1 MAATKRMKGTP
12 NTVDGRVWVDKAGE
26 AFLGSGRV
34 RLLAVIG
41 ETGSI
46 SAAARALGM
55 SYKGAWQAV
64 EAMNNLA
71 DQPLVE
77 RMTGGKNGG
86 GTRLTDEGRRTV
98 EMFRQV
104 EDEYQRFLS
113 RLSDGL
119 ADFEQFNQLMRR
131 FAMRSSARNQYLGK
145 IIKVTKGA
153 VNGEVELDIGD
164 GLRIVSVITNE
175 SIEDLKLK
183 KGREAYA
190 LIKASVP
197 ILVTDESGMRSSARN
212 RLCGVVAT
220 CIEGA
225 VNGEVGITLPGN
237 KTLTAIITNDSIH
250 SLGLKEGVSVGALI
264 KASSVIL
271 AVHD

>member
-1 MAATKRMKGTP
+1 MAEAKRKKTVA
-12 NTVDGRVWVDKAGE
+12 NRVDGEVRVDKAGE
-26 AFLGSGRV
+26 AFLGSDRV
-34 RLLAVIG
+34 RLLAVID

-46 SAAARALGM
+46 SAAARSLGI

-71 DQPLVE
+71 DKPLVE
-77 RMTGGKNGG
+77 RMTGGKHGG
-86 GTRLTDEGRRTV
+86 GTHLTEEGRRTV

-104 EDEYQRFLS
+104 EDEYQRFML

-119 ADFEQFNQLMRR
+119 ADFEKFNQLMRR
-131 FAMRSSARNQYLGK
+131 FSMRSSARNQYLGRVS
-145 IIKVTKGA
+145 KVIKGA

-164 GLRIVSVITNE
+164 GLRIVSIITNE

-212 RLCGVVAT
+212 RLCGIVST

-237 KTLTAIITNDSIH
+237 KTLTAIITNESIR
-250 SLGLKEGVSVGALI
+250 SLGLKEGVEVCALI

>member
-1 MAATKRMKGTP
+1 MTVTKRMKSTP

-250 SLGLKEGVSVGALI
+250 SLGLKEGVSVSALI

>member
-1 MAATKRMKGTP
+1 MAKTKRKK
-12 NTVDGRVWVDKAGE
+12 TVANRVGGEVRVDKAGE
-26 AFLGSGRV
+26 AFLGSDRV
-34 RLLAVIG
+34 RLLAVID

-46 SAAARALGM
+46 SAAARSLGI

-71 DQPLVE
+71 DKPLVE
-77 RMTGGKNGG
+77 RMTGGKHGG
-86 GTRLTDEGRRTV
+86 GTHLTEEGRRTV

-104 EDEYQRFLS
+104 EDEYQRFML

-131 FAMRSSARNQYLGK
+131 FAMRSSARNQYLGRVSRV
-145 IIKVTKGA
+145 IKGA

-164 GLRIVSVITNE
+164 GLRIVSIITNE

-212 RLCGVVAT
+212 RLCGIVST

-237 KTLTAIITNDSIH
+237 KTLTAIITNDSIR
-250 SLGLKEGVSVGALI
+250 SLGLKEGVDVCALI

>member
-1 MAATKRMKGTP
+1 MAKTKRKKTVA
-12 NTVDGRVWVDKAGE
+12 NRVDGEVRVDKAGE
-26 AFLGSGRV
+26 AFLGSDRV
-34 RLLAVIG
+34 RLLAVID

-46 SAAARALGM
+46 SAAARSLGI

-71 DQPLVE
+71 DKPLVE
-77 RMTGGKNGG
+77 RMTGGKHGG
-86 GTRLTDEGRRTV
+86 GTHLTEEGRRTV

-104 EDEYQRFLS
+104 EDEYQRFML

-131 FAMRSSARNQYLGK
+131 FAMRSSARNQYLGRVSRV
-145 IIKVTKGA
+145 IKGA

-164 GLRIVSVITNE
+164 GLRIVSIITNE

-197 ILVTDESGMRSSARN
+197 ILLTDESGMRSSARN
-212 RLCGVVAT
+212 RLCGIVST

-237 KTLTAIITNDSIH
+237 KTLTAIITNDSIR
-250 SLGLKEGVSVGALI
+250 SLGLKEGVDVCALI

>member
-1 MAATKRMKGTP
+1 
-12 NTVDGRVWVDKAGE
+12 
-26 AFLGSGRV
+26 
-34 RLLAVIG
+34 LAVIG

-250 SLGLKEGVSVGALI
+250 SLGLKEGVSVSALI

>member
-145 IIKVTKGA
+145 ITKVTKGA

-197 ILVTDESGMRSSARN
+197 ILMTDESGMRSSARN

-250 SLGLKEGVSVGALI
+250 SLGLKEGVSVSALI

>member
-1 MAATKRMKGTP
+1 MATTKRTKAAP
-12 NTVDGRVWVDKAGE
+12 NTVDGRLWVDKAGE

-34 RLLAVIG
+34 KLLAEID

-46 SAAARALGM
+46 SAAARSLGM

-71 DQPLVE
+71 DQSLVE
-77 RMTGGKNGG
+77 RMTGGKHGG
-86 GTRLTDEGRRTV
+86 GTRLTEEGRRTV
-98 EMFRQV
+98 AMFRQV
-104 EDEYQRFLS
+104 EEEYQRFLS

-119 ADFEQFNQLMRR
+119 ADFDRFSKLMRR

-145 IIKVTKGA
+145 ITKVTKGA

-175 SIEDLKLK
+175 SIEDLRLK

-197 ILVTDESGMRSSARN
+197 ILVTEESGIRSSARN
-212 RLCGVVAT
+212 RLCGTVST

-237 KTLTAIITNDSIH
+237 KTLAAIITNDSIR
-250 SLGLKEGVSVGALI
+250 SLGLKEGVEVCALI

-271 AVHD
+271 AVHE

>member
-1 MAATKRMKGTP
+1 MAVTKRKKAVA
-12 NTVDGRVWVDKAGE
+12 NTVDGRVWVDKAGA

-34 RLLAVIG
+34 KLLAVIDN
-41 ETGSI
+41 TGSI

-64 EAMNNLA
+64 ETMNNLA
-71 DQPLVE
+71 DKPLVE
-77 RMTGGKNGG
+77 RMTGGKHGG
-86 GTRLTDEGRRTV
+86 GTHLTDEGRRTV

-104 EDEYQRFLS
+104 EDEYRRFMS

-145 IIKVTKGA
+145 ITRVTKGA

-175 SIEDLKLK
+175 SIDDLKLK

-197 ILVTDESGMRSSARN
+197 ILVSDEDGMRSSARN
-212 RLCGVVAT
+212 RLCGMVST

-237 KTLTAIITNDSIH
+237 KTMTAIITNDSIR
-250 SLGLKEGVSVGALI
+250 SMGLKEGVKICALV